1 MSSRDKLM
9 KITNKQIRQMIKE
22 ELDDFRMHP
31 VARMMQRFLKA
42 AMTANYATIM
52 QVFSDNAET
61 LHIERWAQRKNKSH
75 KKELLDSLADAM
87 YAYQESYGANGLEHL
102 INLAEDVKFEYETH
116 DERDIDGNDMPF

>member
-1 MSSRDKLM
+1 MNISKNLL
-9 KITNKQIRQMIKE
+9 KQIIKE
-22 ELDDFRMHP
+22 ELDGFRMHP

-116 DERDIDGNDMPF
+116 DERDLGDEDMPF

>member
-1 MSSRDKLM
+1 M

-31 VARMMQRFLKA
+31 VARMMQRFLSA
-42 AMTANYATIM
+42 AMTANYQTIIKA
-52 QVFSDNAET
+52 FEDNAET
-61 LHIERWAQRKNKSH
+61 LHIERWAQRKHKSH

-87 YAYQESYGANGLEHL
+87 YAYQQSHGAEGLEQL

-116 DERDIDGNDMPF
+116 DERDLGDEDMPF